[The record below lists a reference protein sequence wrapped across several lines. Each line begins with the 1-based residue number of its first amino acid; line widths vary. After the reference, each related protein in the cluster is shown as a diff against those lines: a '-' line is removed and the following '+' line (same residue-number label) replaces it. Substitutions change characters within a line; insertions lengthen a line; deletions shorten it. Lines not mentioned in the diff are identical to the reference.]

1 MRNDHRQQRLVVPDI
16 ARGLALLGIAVAN
29 AISYWLT
36 PLSTTVTGRHPGT
49 VIDQAATIFA
59 AMFVHVRG
67 LPMFSTLLGFG
78 FGLVAASLARKGYP
92 SGAAKRVLA
101 RRYGFLALF
110 GVAHMWL
117 LFSGDI
123 MLTYGLIGVL
133 MALLVNVRSGV
144 LYIISGTILG
154 LSCLVYALMAVLFFG
169 SPLDLMAPTP
179 DASSFAAYFAD
190 NQEFAFYMTLSQPL
204 VVIQLGALSLLGFVW
219 ARDGVLTDVKAHAR
233 TLWVWVGVAVAVVIA
248 IGIPLGLAQLGILP
262 ASTATFWLMLNQSF
276 GLLTGPGIL
285 AAFALATQHWNQQPP
300 RWTMPIIAL
309 GKRSMSGYLLQT
321 FVLLPT
327 AVLISYGW
335 LPSLGEFRPM
345 LLGTAVWLLS
355 VALASALEHFDKQGP
370 FEALH
375 RHLSYGRTGRIEPY
389 PDPATRKALPHE
401 HTPNPSSTAF

>member
-1 MRNDHRQQRLVVPDI
+1 MRTVEQQQRTRLVVPDI

-36 PLSTTVTGRHPGT
+36 PLSTTVTGEHPGT
-49 VIDQAATIFA
+49 AADEAATIFA

-92 SGAAKRVLA
+92 AGAARRVLA
-101 RRYGFLALF
+101 KRYGMLALF
-110 GVAHMWL
+110 GLAHMWL

-133 MALLVNVRSGV
+133 MALFLRVRSGV
-144 LYIISGTILG
+144 LYVIAGIILG
-154 LSCLVYALMAVLFFG
+154 LSCIVYSLVAVFFYG
-169 SPLDLMAPTP
+169 TPLDLATPAP
-179 DASSFAAYFAD
+179 DASSFATYFAG
-190 NQEFAFYMTLSQPL
+190 NQEFAIYMFFSQPL
-204 VVIQLGALSLLGFVW
+204 VVIQLGALSLIGFVW
-219 ARDGVLTDVKAHAR
+219 ARDGVLTDVNEHAR
-233 TLWVWVGVAVAVVIA
+233 TLWIWVAVAVAVVVA

-262 ASTATFWLMLNQSF
+262 ASTAAFWSILNQSF
-276 GLLTGPGIL
+276 GMLTGPGIL

-300 RWTMPIIAL
+300 RWTMPMIAL

-327 AVLISYGW
+327 AVLIGYSW
-335 LPSLGEFRPM
+335 LPGLGELRPI

-355 VALASALEHFDKQGP
+355 VALAALLERMGKQGP
-370 FEALH
+370 FESLH
-375 RHLSYGRTGRIEPY
+375 RRLSYGPTRRIEPY
-389 PDPATRKALPHE
+389 SDPASGKALPQ
-401 HTPNPSSTAF
+401 